1 MILRLG
7 EEVFRKVC
15 HFISNNDLRK
25 LGLKYIEVNLSVIQC
40 AYENLADDF
49 IEIMKKNNIS
59 PDMINFEITESASLD
74 TKSVLLK
81 NMQKFMDFGVK
92 FSLDDFGTGQSNLN
106 YIIDMPVD
114 IVKFDREM
122 TNAYFENSKAKY
134 IMDAAMKMVK
144 GMDLEIV
151 SEGVETKEQL
161 DTLEELQISFIQGFY
176 FSKPLPAGEFLTF
189 VSQNNTQ

>member
-1 MILRLG
+1 
-7 EEVFRKVC
+7 
-15 HFISNNDLRK
+15 
-25 LGLKYIEVNLSVIQC
+25 
-40 AYENLADDF
+40 
-49 IEIMKKNNIS
+49 
-59 PDMINFEITESASLD
+59 MINFEITESASLD
-74 TKSVLLK
+74 TKSVLLR
-81 NMQKFMDFGVK
+81 NMQKLIDFGVK